1 MADKREARR
10 KGSGWI
16 VAIPVMVRRRLK
28 LTDPGPVYWHLG
40 RRGEGVLTMS
50 PTRGAG
56 GPDTTGIL
64 NDLADARKLIDR
76 LRQRDASIERARYAE
91 GYALGRQDERDL
103 LARPTSKRANELRRR
118 ARAHR
123 AWGDRIPAGYVR
135 VEPVA
140 APVLEAGPVSEEKKE
155 AADVPVADPLD
166 SRAGQEGSDSP
177 PTAEE

>member
-91 GYALGRQDERDL
+91 GYALGRQDEHDV

-118 ARAHR
+118 ARAFR
-123 AWGDRIPAGYVR
+123 AWGARIPAGYVAIEK
-135 VEPVA
+135 VP
-140 APVLEAGPVSEEKKE
+140 APVLEAAPAPEENQDAGGVLVASAE
-155 AADVPVADPLD
+155 AARDLI
-166 SRAGQEGSDSP
+166 QGSDSP
-177 PTAEE
+177 APAEE